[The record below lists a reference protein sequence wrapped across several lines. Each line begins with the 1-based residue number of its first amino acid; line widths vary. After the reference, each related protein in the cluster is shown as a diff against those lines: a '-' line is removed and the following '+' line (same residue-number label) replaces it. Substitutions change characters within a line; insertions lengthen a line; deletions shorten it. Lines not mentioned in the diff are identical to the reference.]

1 MMKLLIV
8 IMAFCVI
15 LKIVVSAISRLF
27 SLTRKKEYT
36 EPSTSN
42 WYGICDNCGKKSGL
56 HRFHGKRYCA
66 VCHATLKAHESANNQ
81 GDENIES

>member
-1 MMKLLIV
+1 MMKFLIFL
-8 IMAFCVI
+8 MAFYMIFNTVA
-15 LKIVVSAISRLF
+15 SAISKLF
-27 SLTRKKEYT
+27 SLTKNKFT
-36 EPSTSN
+36 EPSSSS

-66 VCHATLKAHESANNQ
+66 VCHANLKAHESAKKQ